1 MRGGEEDC
9 FVLLIAAGDVKT
21 NISLQSVLSI
31 VQGRHCDIIPHTP
44 PSCNHSN
51 IYQTTNINLSCRLC
65 QLDVLRTCDLI
76 RNNRGGQH
84 STQHQAVERVL
95 MKPIRIFPKEFLAQ
109 QAICYSSSLPGAEV
123 EKLEPRKLQPR
134 EGRQSFP
141 TNNCPCLL
149 SYVGRLEKYRK
160 LPLLE

>member
-1 MRGGEEDC
+1 MSNFFPVVLASGEPQKQKDNFVMRGGEEDC

-31 VQGRHCDIIPHTP
+31 VQGRHCNIIPHTP

-65 QLDVLRTCDLI
+65 QLDVLWTCDLI

-84 STQHQAVERVL
+84 SV
-95 MKPIRIFPKEFLAQ
+95 
-109 QAICYSSSLPGAEV
+109 PGSIESPN
-123 EKLEPRKLQPR
+123 E
-134 EGRQSFP
+134 
-141 TNNCPCLL
+141 TN
-149 SYVGRLEKYRK
+149 
-160 LPLLE
+160 